1 MNYNEKPSKNR
12 IAYRFSFF
20 FEVIFMAVIKDVA
33 KLAGVSISTV
43 SKYFNNPNGLSEPYR
58 SKVAAAV
65 EELNFKPNAI
75 ARGLRTKRTNTIA
88 LIVPDI
94 TNTFYV
100 EVYNNIRLNALSHGY
115 TTQLYTTE
123 ENFNILSELLSQL
136 SSSKIDGIILCFLDE
151 DESIDLLDRVQTTVP
166 VALLSWDSDTQF
178 NSAVLDLTKTMFNAT
193 SYLIQK
199 GHTKIAYVNGLA
211 GSRISVQKMSGY
223 QKAMASRGLPI
234 PEEYIYSGKYAFRTG
249 YQAAKHFMQ
258 CMDPPTAIV
267 AANDIIAIGCCK
279 YLNLNGYHVPRD
291 VSVVGMDGIQ
301 QARIYDPSITTM
313 AIPIPAMCA
322 EVISLMI
329 NKIEHPAS
337 KSRQVLFDTRLTI
350 GRSTDENA
358 PLYLEF

>member
-1 MNYNEKPSKNR
+1 
-12 IAYRFSFF
+12 
-20 FEVIFMAVIKDVA
+20 MAVIKDVA
-33 KLAGVSISTV
+33 TLAGVSISTV

-75 ARGLRTKRTNTIA
+75 ARGLRTKRTNIIA

-94 TNTFYV
+94 TNAFYV
-100 EVYNNIRLNALSHGY
+100 EVYNSIRLNALSHGY
-115 TTQLYTTE
+115 ITQLYTTE

-166 VALLSWDSDTQF
+166 VTLLSWDSDTLF
-178 NSAVLDLTKTMFNAT
+178 NSVVLDLTKTMYDAT
-193 SYLIQK
+193 NYLISK
-199 GHTKIAYVNGLA
+199 GHSKIAYVNGRA
-211 GSRISVQKMSGY
+211 GSRISVQKMNGY
-223 QKAMASRGLPI
+223 QKAMALQNFPV
-234 PEEYIYSGKYAFRTG
+234 PEDYIFSGNYAYRTG

-258 CMDPPTAIV
+258 CADPPTAIV

-279 YLNLNGYHVPRD
+279 YLNLNGYHVPHD
-291 VSVVGMDGIQ
+291 ISVVGMDGIQ
-301 QARIYDPSITTM
+301 QAKIYDPSITTM
-313 AIPIPAMCA
+313 SMPIPQMCA
-322 EVISLMI
+322 EAVNLLI
-329 NKIEHPAS
+329 NKINHPSS
-337 KSRQVLFDTRLTI
+337 KTRHILFDTNLII